1 MIIENILILVAL
13 SGMFLLGVHCG
24 TWLER
29 F

>member
-13 SGMFLLGVHCG
+13 SGMFLLGVHTG
-24 TWLER
+24 MWLER